1 MLVVSAALLL
11 AAAVSVATAGLPAA
25 AAARLDYASI
35 LLASAATATV
45 GVGATVL
52 LLPHVGVAGLALA
65 QLLGVLVGRLTLFLS
80 QRGSDPAAAARPSRS
95 ALPAVVRSSGALYL
109 SSLAAQALTVCD
121 LWTVGLLRGGAA
133 SASYRAGSLVPSQ
146 TASLFYRAYD
156 VVYPRLPGLALAE
169 RQLRAVRLVTRIS
182 SGLAGVLFTFLL
194 VERRFFVHLLVGSDD
209 VLAQRVLAVF
219 CLIWM
224 VNVPIHG
231 VSLLLIARDRP
242 NVLAPLALGEAALN
256 AVVSVVLVL
265 AWGPLGAAW
274 GTLLTMGV
282 SNLVVM
288 PMVAERRVP
297 GCARVVLSGT
307 ASVLAGVV
315 ALLVLSW
322 PASFAGDGAARL
334 VADAVAAL
342 VAAVAVSVALGGR
355 QDLWPRSRNA

>member
-1 MLVVSAALLL
+1 
-11 AAAVSVATAGLPAA
+11 
-25 AAARLDYASI
+25 
-35 LLASAATATV
+35 
-45 GVGATVL
+45 
-52 LLPHVGVAGLALA
+52 
-65 QLLGVLVGRLTLFLS
+65 
-80 QRGSDPAAAARPSRS
+80 
-95 ALPAVVRSSGALYL
+95 
-109 SSLAAQALTVCD
+109 
-121 LWTVGLLRGGAA
+121 
-133 SASYRAGSLVPSQ
+133 
-146 TASLFYRAYD
+146 
-156 VVYPRLPGLALAE
+156 
-169 RQLRAVRLVTRIS
+169 
-182 SGLAGVLFTFLL
+182 
-194 VERRFFVHLLVGSDD
+194 
-209 VLAQRVLAVF
+209 
-219 CLIWM
+219 
-224 VNVPIHG
+224 
-231 VSLLLIARDRP
+231 
-242 NVLAPLALGEAALN
+242 VLAPLALGEAALN

-322 PASFAGDGAARL
+322 PASFAGDGVARL